1 MKKQYVVFGA
11 GKFGASVAVTLQELG
26 CDVIVVD
33 KNPEVI
39 QNIANEVSYAI
50 CADVEEPATF
60 EELGMHNLD
69 GAIVSMTDSLEASI
83 VTTMT
88 CHEMGIPRIL
98 AKAKGKMHEKILRSV
113 GAHKVI
119 HPEVEMGR
127 RVAKYFEADDFADWI
142 ELSPKYSLVEM
153 ELPKAWRG
161 KSLAEL
167 GIREKYRLNVI
178 GIRDGDTVQVNLDP
192 HMALSGEISLIVIG
206 ANEDLEA
213 FAK

>member
-1 MKKQYVVFGA
+1 
-11 GKFGASVAVTLQELG
+11 
-26 CDVIVVD
+26 
-33 KNPEVI
+33 
-39 QNIANEVSYAI
+39 
-50 CADVEEPATF
+50 
-60 EELGMHNLD
+60 MHNLD
-69 GAIVSMTDSLEASI
+69 GAIVSMTNSLEASI

-153 ELPKAWRG
+153 ELPRTWRG

-178 GIRDGDTVQVNLDP
+178 GIREGDAVRVNLDP
-192 HMALSGEISLIVIG
+192 QAALTGEISLIVIG
-206 ANEDLEA
+206 ANEDLES